1 MRNIKLEF
9 VFDSLNQPIMFFIL
23 AVITSF
29 SIGFLLTP
37 VVISVLKK
45 ANIGD
50 APGGRKIHK
59 KFTPSMGGIAFVV
72 ATFVTLAIWG
82 WQFPLPDIRFLLG
95 AIALMFIVGLRDDM
109 VELKAKHKLAGQLV
123 AVLIVVVAGDIR
135 IKDFHGFLGVQE
147 LPLLISY
154 GFTSFVLLALTN
166 AFNLIDGLDGL
177 ASTIASISLSLLGIW
192 FYIQGLE
199 GYAVLSFA
207 LLGGVLAFLV
217 FNWHP
222 AKIFM
227 GDTGSL
233 TLGFAMGSLIVAFME
248 SNAALPQNAFFRL
261 EPSFT
266 AGIVL
271 MIYPLY
277 DMARV
282 FARRI
287 FQGKHPMTADKSHVH
302 HFLMRMG
309 LKHNEVALVLGF
321 LQLGL
326 ILLVFILG
334 DFSDNLVLPI
344 LSAIVLFLGLRL
356 DTVIVK
362 YVKKNVLKSPSV
374 LEMRLLDS
382 KHKSRIKVEKEIIKS
397 ENMNLN

>member
-1 MRNIKLEF
+1 MYFL
-9 VFDSLNQPIMFFIL
+9 L
-23 AVITSF
+23 ATITAF
-29 SIGFLLTP
+29 SVGFLITP
-37 VVISVLKK
+37 IVISVLKK
-45 ANIGD
+45 AKIGD

-59 KFTPSMGGIAFVV
+59 NFTPSMGGISFVI

-109 VELKAKHKLAGQLV
+109 VELKAKHKLLGQFV
-123 AVLIVVVAGDIR
+123 AVLLVVVAGDIR
-135 IKDFHGFLGVQE
+135 IKEFHGFLGVQE
-147 LPLLISY
+147 LHILVSY

-177 ASTIASISLSLLGIW
+177 AGTVASISLSLLGGW

-199 GYAVLSFA
+199 SYAVLSFS
-207 LLGGVLAFLV
+207 LLGGVLAFMV

-233 TLGFAMGSLIVAFME
+233 TLGFALGSLVVAFME
-248 SNAALPQNAFFRL
+248 NNAGLPQGAFLRF

-277 DMARV
+277 DMAMV

-287 FQGKHPMTADKSHVH
+287 SQGKHPMIADKTHIH
-302 HFLMRMG
+302 HFMMRMG
-309 LKHNEVALVLGF
+309 LKHNEVALTLGL
-321 LQLGL
+321 LQVCL

-334 DFSDNLVLPI
+334 NYSDNIILPV
-344 LSAIVLFLGLRL
+344 LSAVVLFLGYRL
-356 DTVIVK
+356 DKVTVK
-362 YVKKNVLKSPSV
+362 YVKRNALKSPRI
-374 LEMRLLDS
+374 LEMRPLS
-382 KHKSRIKVEKEIIKS
+382 FPQKIKIRMEKDLVDTGKT
-397 ENMNLN
+397 NLN

>member
-1 MRNIKLEF
+1 MYFL
-9 VFDSLNQPIMFFIL
+9 L
-23 AVITSF
+23 AALTAF
-29 SIGFLLTP
+29 SVGFLVTP
-37 VVISVLKK
+37 IVISILRK
-45 ANIGD
+45 AKIGD

-59 KFTPSMGGIAFVV
+59 KFTPSMGGIGFVT

-109 VELKAKHKLAGQLV
+109 VELKAKHKLAGQFV
-123 AVLIVVVAGDIR
+123 AVLLVVVAGDIR
-135 IKDFHGFLGVQE
+135 IKDFHGFLGIQE

-154 GFTSFVLLALTN
+154 GFSSFVLLALTN

-177 ASTIASISLSLLGIW
+177 AGTVASISLGLLGSW
-192 FYIQGLE
+192 FYIQGLDS
-199 GYAVLSFA
+199 YAVLSFS
-207 LLGGVLAFLV
+207 LLGGVLAFMV

-233 TLGFAMGSLIVAFME
+233 TLGFALGSLVVAFME
-248 SNAALPQNAFFRL
+248 NNAALPQGVFLRL

-282 FARRI
+282 FTRRI
-287 FQGKHPMTADKSHVH
+287 SQGKHPMTADKSHVH

-309 LKHNEVALVLGF
+309 LKHNEVALLLGALQLSLIGLVFVLGN
-321 LQLGL
+321 
-326 ILLVFILG
+326 
-334 DFSDNLVLPI
+334 FSDNIVLPV
-344 LSAIVLFLGLRL
+344 LSVIVLFLGFRL
-356 DTVIVK
+356 DKVTVK
-362 YVKKNVLKSPSV
+362 YVKRNVLKAPKI
-374 LEMRLLDS
+374 LEMRALS
-382 KHKSRIKVEKEIIKS
+382 SRQKVKIKLEKETIKS
-397 ENMNLN
+397 ENINLN

>member
-1 MRNIKLEF
+1 MYFL
-9 VFDSLNQPIMFFIL
+9 L
-23 AVITSF
+23 ATITAF
-29 SIGFLLTP
+29 SVGFLITP
-37 VVISVLKK
+37 IVISVLRR

-59 KFTPSMGGIAFVV
+59 KFTPSMGGISFVV

-109 VELKAKHKLAGQLV
+109 VELKAKHKLAGQFV

-135 IKDFHGFLGVQE
+135 IKDFHGFIGVHE

-177 ASTIASISLSLLGIW
+177 AGTVAAISLSILGGW

-199 GYAVLSFA
+199 SYAVLSFS
-207 LLGGVLAFLV
+207 LLGGVLAFMI

-233 TLGFAMGSLIVAFME
+233 TLGFGLGSLIVAFME
-248 SNAALPQNAFFRL
+248 NNAALPADAFL
-261 EPSFT
+261 KIQPSFT

-282 FARRI
+282 FAKRVS
-287 FQGKHPMTADKSHVH
+287 QGKHPMTADKSHIH
-302 HFLMRMG
+302 HFMIRMG
-309 LKHNEVALVLGF
+309 MKHNEVALTLGL
-321 LQLGL
+321 LQLSL
-326 ILLVFILG
+326 VLLVFILG
-334 DFSDNLVLPI
+334 DFSDNVILPVLA
-344 LSAIVLFLGLRL
+344 AIVLALGFRL
-356 DTVIVK
+356 DRVTVK
-362 YVKKNVLKSPSV
+362 YVKRHSLTTPRI
-374 LEMRLLDS
+374 LEIKPLTSTQRSKVKLD
-382 KHKSRIKVEKEIIKS
+382 KEMLNP
-397 ENMNLN
+397 EEMNLN

>member
-1 MRNIKLEF
+1 MYFL
-9 VFDSLNQPIMFFIL
+9 L
-23 AVITSF
+23 AAITAF
-29 SIGFLLTP
+29 SVGFLVTP
-37 VVISVLKK
+37 IVISILRK

-59 KFTPSMGGIAFVV
+59 KFTPSMGGIGFVA
-72 ATFVTLAIWG
+72 ATFITLAIWG

-109 VELKAKHKLAGQLV
+109 VELKAKHKLAGQFV
-123 AVLIVVVAGDIR
+123 AVLLVVVAGDIR
-135 IKDFHGFLGVQE
+135 IKDFHGFLGIQE

-154 GFTSFVLLALTN
+154 GFSSFVLLALTN

-177 ASTIASISLSLLGIW
+177 AGTIASISLSLLGSW

-199 GYAVLSFA
+199 SYAVLSFSI
-207 LLGGVLAFLV
+207 LGGVLAFMV

-233 TLGFAMGSLIVAFME
+233 TLGFALGSLVVAFME
-248 SNAALPQNAFFRL
+248 NNAALPQNAYLRL

-282 FARRI
+282 FTRRI
-287 FQGKHPMTADKSHVH
+287 SQGKHPMTADKSHVH

-321 LQLGL
+321 LQLSL

-334 DFSDNLVLPI
+334 DFSDNIVLPV
-344 LSAIVLFLGLRL
+344 LSGIVLFLGFRL
-356 DTVIVK
+356 DKVTVK
-362 YVKKNVLKSPSV
+362 YVKRNTLKAPKI
-374 LEMRLLDS
+374 LEMRALS
-382 KHKSRIKVEKEIIKS
+382 SRQKVKIKLEKEALNS
-397 ENMNLN
+397 ENINLN

>member
-1 MRNIKLEF
+1 MY
-9 VFDSLNQPIMFFIL
+9 FIL
-23 AVITSF
+23 AFITAF
-29 SIGFLLTP
+29 SLGFLITP
-37 VVISVLKK
+37 IVISVLRK

-59 KFTPSMGGIAFVV
+59 KFTPSMGGIGFVV
-72 ATFVTLAIWG
+72 ATFITLAIWG

-95 AIALMFIVGLRDDM
+95 AIGLMFIVGLRDDM
-109 VELKAKHKLAGQLV
+109 VELKAKHKLAGQFV
-123 AVLIVVVAGDIR
+123 AVLLVVVAGDIR
-135 IKDFHGFLGVQE
+135 IKDFHGFLGIE
-147 LPLLISY
+147 EIPLLISY
-154 GFTSFVLLALTN
+154 AFTSFVLLALTN

-177 ASTIASISLSLLGIW
+177 AGTISSFTLALLGAW

-199 GYAVLSFA
+199 SLAVLSFS
-207 LLGGVLAFLV
+207 LLGGILAFMV

-233 TLGFAMGSLIVAFME
+233 TLGFAIGSLVVAFME
-248 SNAALPQNAFFRL
+248 NNAALPQGTFLRL

-282 FARRI
+282 FTRRI
-287 FQGKHPMTADKSHVH
+287 LQGKHPMTADKSHVH
-302 HFLMRMG
+302 HFLLRMG
-309 LKHNEVALVLGF
+309 LKHNEVALTLGF
-321 LQLGL
+321 LQLSL

-334 DFSDNLVLPI
+334 DYSDNVVLPV
-344 LSAIVLFLGLRL
+344 LSAIVLFLGFRL
-356 DTVIVK
+356 DKITVK
-362 YVKKNVLKSPSV
+362 YVKKQVMKSPRV
-374 LEMRLLDS
+374 LEMRLLDD
-382 KHKSRIKVEKEIIKS
+382 KRKTRIKLEKEVFKS
-397 ENMNLN
+397 EHVNLN

>member
-1 MRNIKLEF
+1 MLLIL
-9 VFDSLNQPIMFFIL
+9 VFL
-23 AVITSF
+23 TSF
-29 SIGFLLTP
+29 LIGFLITP
-37 VVISVLKK
+37 LIISVLRK
-45 ANIGD
+45 AKIGD

-59 KFTPSMGGIAFVV
+59 NFTPSMGGIGFVV

-82 WQFPLPDIRFLLG
+82 WQFPLPDIRYLLG
-95 AIALMFIVGLRDDM
+95 AIALMFFVGLRDDM
-109 VELKAKHKLAGQLV
+109 IELKAKHKLMGQFI

-177 ASTIASISLSLLGIW
+177 AGTVGSITLSLLGAW
-192 FYIQGLE
+192 FYFQGLE
-199 GYAVLSFA
+199 SLAMLSLA
-207 LLGGVLAFLV
+207 LLGGVLAFMV

-233 TLGFAMGSLIVAFME
+233 TLGFAIGSLVVAFME
-248 SNAALPQNAFFRL
+248 MNAALPQGAFLRL

-282 FARRI
+282 FTRRI
-287 FQGKHPMTADKSHVH
+287 SQGKHPMTADKSHVH

-309 LKHNEVALVLGF
+309 LKHNQVSLILGF
-321 LQLGL
+321 LQLSL
-326 ILLVFILG
+326 ILLVFLLG
-334 DFSDNLVLPI
+334 DYSDNIVLPV
-344 LSAIVLFLGLRL
+344 LSAIVLFLGFRL
-356 DTVIVK
+356 DKITVK
-362 YVKKNVLKSPSV
+362 YVKKNVLKSPKI
-374 LEMRLLDS
+374 LE
-382 KHKSRIKVEKEIIKS
+382 IKVLSQKQKVKVKLDKEMVSS
-397 ENMNLN
+397 ENINLN